1 MSNNNNKFDVYL
13 GKYRDQFGYGNF
25 YVGGAD
31 TLDDIKKVL
40 KKAQCKTGDD
50 VFVYSKDHHGQYDG
64 YGCFGIVKVEYSGDG
79 GKYKDVYVNADN
91 LKYGRGCFSDDK
103 VKKLLR

>member
-50 VFVYSKDHHGQYDG
+50 VFVYSKDHHGQYD
-64 YGCFGIVKVEYSGDG
+64 
-79 GKYKDVYVNADN
+79 VYVFDGKTGKNGSSKGSDCAIAV
-91 LKYGRGCFSDDK
+91 GRAINKAGCE
-103 VKKLLR
+103 VRR